1 MEPLRGVTAKMLK
14 ENGYPNMDYKTR
26 KADLDQVLDMII
38 TGISRKF
45 NWTPAETAKN
55 IKDIAAAANMK
66 TTDVRALLL
75 IDDWKSTAS

>member
-1 MEPLRGVTAKMLK
+1 
-14 ENGYPNMDYKTR
+14 
-26 KADLDQVLDMII
+26 MII

-66 TTDVRALLL
+66 TSDVRALLL